1 MTLCNQSQDQG
12 KAHFSQWDACPLQ
25 SLPCSRLTAVP
36 AVWRGLCWFWSSDGW
51 IVEKVPFAIWLLSC
65 NIISVVAFYWCCC
78 ILNCYA
84 GFHCEKPWF
93 TCSLHWW
100 WAFSWSPSLCCCHSV
115 PKSSLRDPTDCNMP
129 GFSVL
134 HYLPEFSQTLV
145 HLLMSISFPLGY
157 CKRPLMDTM
166 LIITWN
172 PLSSLESFQAYRWG
186 FPRSHQALGERGLE
200 L

>member
-1 MTLCNQSQDQG
+1 MRRLPTVVTPLLTADCCARCMVWALLVLIFRWMDCREGTLCHLASFMKQ
-12 KAHFSQWDACPLQ
+12 
-25 SLPCSRLTAVP
+25 
-36 AVWRGLCWFWSSDGW
+36 
-51 IVEKVPFAIWLLSC
+51 
-65 NIISVVAFYWCCC
+65 ISVVAFYWCCC

-100 WAFSWSPSLCCCHSV
+100 GAFSWSPSLCCCHSV
-115 PKSSLRDPTDCNMP
+115 PKSSLHDPTDCNMP

-134 HYLPEFSQTLV
+134 HYLPEFSQTHV
-145 HLLMSISFPLGY
+145 HLLMSISFPLGC
-157 CKRPLMDTM
+157 CKRPFVDTT